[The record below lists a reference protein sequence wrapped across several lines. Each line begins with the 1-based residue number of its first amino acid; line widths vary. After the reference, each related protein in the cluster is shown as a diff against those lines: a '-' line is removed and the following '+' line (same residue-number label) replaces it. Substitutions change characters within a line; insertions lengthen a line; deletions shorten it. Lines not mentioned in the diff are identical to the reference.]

1 MPDDIDLASKTIPGG
16 NMEEMVVSN
25 QSKLKEVMPVV
36 CGYET
41 KLASLNE
48 WWGKIALI
56 GKINSLNIAAT
67 IIDDME
73 GTKKKFSA
81 LQEKLIHNLLL
92 EHLKKI
98 VLDDTSRSQV
108 AIDILIRNLF
118 ERTADVGFLAT
129 DDDIRDFLLKEE
141 VNDSDLEFMDERLN
155 EYVKKYSVY
164 DEIIVLDTNG
174 NVRTH
179 LDKSNPISISS
190 DPLITETL
198 NTSAEYVETF
208 RHSDLQP
215 ELRSSLI
222 YSCKITATNELGSRN
237 LGVLCLCF
245 RFENEM
251 EGIFAN
257 LLQEGDDSTIA
268 ILDEKNN
275 VIASSNPQR
284 LALNTRISE
293 SNSPVFVQHS
303 SIEYIANITK
313 TNGYQ
318 GFHGLGWSGR
328 VMNPT
333 KVICKSADMAI
344 SEEQCAKVI
353 AEAKSFSIALKDIR
367 DTAFDVNED
376 LSLVVLNGQITAA
389 RTKSIEFMPVL
400 EEIKK
405 IGADISNIFSV
416 SINSLQSTVVSSR
429 LNDVTFLASLAV
441 DIMDR
446 NLYERA
452 NDCRWWALTSEFRR
466 TLSMGISSDEDAQR
480 ISTILAYINGLY
492 TVYTNIYLYD
502 KNGKILAVSNEEE
515 KSIIGSMLDEQTGA
529 KEALRIR
536 DSQHYAVSP
545 FIKSNLY
552 ADRHTYIYNASITS
566 LEDST
571 NVVGGIGVVFDSA
584 PQFSEML
591 MDSLPRGEKGVVIEE
606 AFGVFSERNGKI
618 ISVARNENLSIGD
631 TLEIDS
637 KYFDLSNGSY
647 TSDVIDYQGRKYAV
661 GVAVSK
667 GYREYKTTGDYK
679 NDVFAFIF
687 VPF

>member
-1 MPDDIDLASKTIPGG
+1 
-16 NMEEMVVSN
+16 MEEMVVNN
-25 QSKLKEVMPVV
+25 QGKLKEVMPVV
-36 CGYET
+36 CDYEA
-41 KLASLNE
+41 KLSSLNE
-48 WWGKIALI
+48 WWGKISLV

-81 LQEKLIHNLLL
+81 LQETLIHNLLL

-98 VLDDTSRSQV
+98 VLDDTSKSQV

-118 ERTADVGFLAT
+118 ERTADVGFLAA
-129 DDDIRDFLLKEE
+129 DDDIRDFLLKKEE
-141 VNDSDLEFMDERLN
+141 VNDSDLEFIDERLS

-164 DEIIVLDTNG
+164 DEIIVLDTDG
-174 NVRTH
+174 KVCAH
-179 LDKSNPISISS
+179 LDKSNPINLSS

-198 NTSAEYVETF
+198 TTSAEYVETF

-215 ELRSSLI
+215 GLRSSLI
-222 YSCKITATNELGSRN
+222 YSCKITASNEPGSKK

-245 RFENEM
+245 RFDDEM
-251 EGIFAN
+251 EGIFSN
-257 LLQEGDDSTIA
+257 LLQDGDESTIA
-268 ILDEKNN
+268 ILDEKNS
-275 VIASSNPQR
+275 VIASSNSQR
-284 LALNTRISE
+284 LALNTKISE
-293 SNSPVFVQHS
+293 SSSPAFVQHS
-303 SIEYIANITK
+303 TVEYIANITK

-328 VMNPT
+328 VMNPV
-333 KVICKSADMAI
+333 KVLSKSVEMAI
-344 SEEQCAKVI
+344 SREQCARVI
-353 AEAKSFSIALKDIR
+353 AEAKSFSLALKDIR
-367 DTAFDVNED
+367 DTAFDINED

-405 IGADISNIFSV
+405 IGADISNIFTE

-429 LNDVTFLASLAV
+429 MNDVKFLASLAV

-466 TLSMGISSDEDAQR
+466 TLSAGVSSDEDTQR
-480 ISTILAYINGLY
+480 ISAILAHINGLY
-492 TVYTNIYLYD
+492 TVYTNLYLYD
-502 KNGKILAVSNEEE
+502 KNGKILAVSNKEEE
-515 KSIIGSMLDEQTGA
+515 GIIGSILDETLDATLFETTGA
-529 KEALRIR
+529 KEALSIH
-536 DSQHYAVSP
+536 DSQHYTVSP

-566 LEDST
+566 LECST
-571 NVVGGIGVVFDSA
+571 NVVGGIGIVFDSE

-591 MDSLPRGEKGVVIEE
+591 MDSLPRGEKSIVAEDS
-606 AFGVFSERNGKI
+606 FGVFVERSGKI
-618 ISVARNENLSIGD
+618 ISVAHNEGLSTGGM
-631 TLEIDS
+631 LEIGS
-637 KYFDLSNGSY
+637 KYLGLSNGSQA
-647 TSDVIDYQGRKYAV
+647 SDVIDYQGRKYAM
-661 GVAVSK
+661 GVSVSQ

-679 NDVFAFIF
+679 NDVLAFIF